1 MQNLKIAYLR
11 TTLMVMVIMMIRS
24 YMDDAFI
31 HDDDSWTNEQGD
43 ASSRIFQKLWYSTN
57 YHQPCNFKFSSWYLN
72 TSEKAR
78 KCIASLIYETIC
90 SPAPS
95 ALDNSQIY
103 IFCLYDVPC
112 EPFYTVRPMNPK
124 YMYFNIWCIISR
136 RPSPSKSTWYLSN
149 SSGNSL
155 CRPALGSSLS
165 RDSTW
170 CRP

>member
-1 MQNLKIAYLR
+1 
-11 TTLMVMVIMMIRS
+11 MVMVIMMIRS

-95 ALDNSQIY
+95 AWDNSQIY
-103 IFCLYDVPC
+103 ILTFSLKYDSLHLELCFKV
-112 EPFYTVRPMNPK
+112 
-124 YMYFNIWCIISR
+124 NIVEQ
-136 RPSPSKSTWYLSN
+136 SKSIN
-149 SSGNSL
+149 
-155 CRPALGSSLS
+155 RKV
-165 RDSTW
+165 
-170 CRP
+170 